1 MNKRNIED
9 IYPLSP
15 MQEGMLFHSLYSGE
29 TGVYF
34 EQLTCRLEGALNLE
48 AFKETWRF
56 LLRKYPVLRSS
67 FVWKNTGTMSQ
78 VVHVH
83 AELPITEYDWQHLSE
98 EEQTAEL
105 ISFLEEDRKQGF
117 DMNKAPL
124 MRLALAHL
132 SEKNTRFILSHHH
145 LLLDG
150 WSLPLVMKD
159 LMLTYERYARGKE
172 PIMERVTPYRDYIRW
187 LKDQDMGKAE
197 VYWKEE
203 LAGFSSPTT
212 LTVDRNLKVEDDG
225 FRTVSEEEILLPVTV
240 SRKLEKFARQHK
252 VTISTVLQSAW
263 TLLLSRYSGEMDILY
278 GLTVSGR
285 SPELAK
291 VEKMAGLFINTLPVR
306 VEVKPEESFA
316 DWIEAL
322 QDQLMEIQQ
331 YAYCPLV
338 KIQSW
343 SEIPPSYELFTSIF
357 VFENYP
363 VDRSLKSFMGSLR
376 IKDVQSMEQ
385 TNYALTVVASP
396 GRKIPIKISYDRH
409 KFTAIVVKRIL
420 GHLEI
425 LLTGVA
431 EAPETKIVDLPLLTV
446 EEKQQLLVTWNET
459 TTPYEKEICVHQAF
473 ERQAAQ
479 TPQAVALKFEG
490 EALSYREVNEQA
502 NQLAHYLLK
511 KGVQEGE
518 IVAICLPRSP
528 QLVISELATLKA
540 GAVFL
545 PIDHSYPLERIEYML
560 DDSEAVFLI
569 RNHDDG
575 QLDGTKE
582 IVLDDELTAIAA
594 ENAGNPD
601 CQTVP
606 QSDAYVI
613 YTSGSTGKPKGVLL
627 KHEGLVN
634 FCKQFNDDLKINA
647 HSHVLQF
654 ASCSFDASLAEIFPA
669 LSIGGTVVLA
679 QRETLLDMDALY
691 ALLKGEKISV
701 VTMPPS
707 LLRILPTEGLDDLAT
722 VASVGEACT
731 VDVVNKWAPGRVFL
745 NGYGPTETTIGAIWG
760 EIEIDPEMS
769 NVPIGKAIGNSKI
782 YILDSKRIPVPIGVP
797 GEIYIGGVGVAVGY
811 LNRPELTAE
820 RFLPDPY
827 QKGAWQRMYRSGD
840 LARFREDGR
849 IEFLGRV
856 DRQVKLRGFRIELG
870 EIEAMLDRLD
880 EVQQAVVTV
889 HDVDRNEKK
898 LSAYILLRE
907 GCEWA
912 PKKLRS
918 TLMENMPAYMV
929 PAVYTQLD
937 EVPLTSS
944 GKVDFKRLPQ
954 PSLERSI
961 LDHSGFIPRSPV
973 EQGLLDIWRELL
985 GLEQIGMRESFLELG
1000 GHSLLVTQLVARIR
1014 KIFQVELALRQ
1025 VFEYPTIAGQAEQ
1038 IESAMRENAAFD
1050 DKPIEKA
1057 SRDEL
1062 LPLSFSQQRLWF
1074 LDQLSPGNLFYNI
1087 PEALE
1092 LEGDLNLDAL
1102 RYSLNALV
1110 DRHESLRTVFTTQ
1123 DGMPRQM
1130 IHPEWEMEVPLL
1142 DLSEMEAAERE
1153 AIAAQEVEKET
1164 QTPFDLE
1171 TGPLVRLRLL
1181 KMAADKHIALLNM
1194 HHIVADGWSM
1204 GIFVHELAAF
1214 YEARCREEIYLP
1226 DELPLQYADYAV
1238 WQRNWLKDDV
1248 LEKQLAYWHNKLG
1261 EKPLVLDLPTDH
1273 PRPAMMSQAGSLETF
1288 TMPDGLYER
1297 LNAFC
1302 KRHNVTLFMV
1312 LLAAYQTMLYRY
1324 TGQEQ
1329 ISVGT
1334 AIANR
1339 NRTDIEGLIGFFVN
1353 TLVLKEDLNDEMT
1366 FKVLLQ
1372 KVRETCLGA
1381 FAHQDLPFELL
1392 VEEMQPERNL
1402 SYTPLF
1408 QAAFSMQTGGG
1419 EPISFSGITW
1429 RPLSTFSGTAKFD
1442 ITLGVTDDPKNFNG
1456 YFEYST
1462 DLFEQES
1469 IQRMAGHFLAL
1480 LEGLLV
1486 APETEISRLPLLTTD
1501 ERQLMLRDWNDA
1513 MHMPVEIHCAHE
1525 LFASQAV
1532 KHPERTALRFQ
1543 GQSLSY
1549 GELDSRANKLAQYLV
1564 KAGVKPVSLV
1574 GISTERSLET
1584 VIGIL
1589 GVMKAG
1595 GAYLPLDPTY
1605 PADRIQFMLEDSRVE
1620 IVLTQEKLLEQFAAY
1635 DGRLIPLDAAWPE
1648 IASEADQCPESG
1660 VQPDDLAY
1668 VIYTSGS
1675 TGRPKGT
1682 LLAHR
1687 GLCNLTRAQKKAF
1700 EIDKNSHVL
1709 QFAPLSFD
1717 ASVWETF
1724 MALANGGTLVL
1735 APQEVL
1741 ASAID
1746 LMKLLQEEQVTN
1758 VTLPP
1763 SVLKVLPPTDLPDL
1777 RTVVSAGEACNEEL
1791 VKQWAPGRDFF
1802 NAYGPTETT
1811 VCASFY
1817 LCSEEDSGP
1826 PPIGKPLANTALYVL
1841 DRNMQ
1846 PVPVGV
1852 PGELHVGGVSLALGY
1867 LNRPEMTEDRFVKDP
1882 FGDESA
1888 DRLYKTGDLVRYRP
1902 NGDIEFLGRIDHQV
1916 KVHGFRIELGEVE
1929 EALRRHEALQDM
1941 VVVARDDPAGGN
1953 RLVAFLVSA
1962 AEEPPTVGQL
1972 RGFLLETLPDYMVPS
1987 VFVYLDTLPLTP
1999 NGKVDRNALP
2009 EVSGERPE
2017 MAREYVAPRNDLEAQ
2032 LAEMAGRL
2040 LGLDQVGVE
2049 DNFFEL
2055 GGHSLL
2061 AAQFISRVRESLGV
2075 EVPLRVLFEK
2085 ATIGGIA
2092 AYVEEAQNEQ
2102 EETQAVV
2109 DDLLVHID
2117 QLSDE
2122 EVERL
2127 LNEREMD

>member
-1 MNKRNIED
+1 
-9 IYPLSP
+9 
-15 MQEGMLFHSLYSGE
+15 MLFHSLYSGE
-29 TGVYF
+29 AGVYF
-34 EQLTCRLEGALNLE
+34 EQLTCRMEGVLNVE
-48 AFKETWRF
+48 AFTKTWQF

-67 FVWKNTGTMSQ
+67 FVWKNTETMSQ

-83 AELPITEYDWQHLSE
+83 AELPITELDWQHLSA
-98 EEQTAEL
+98 EEQNAEL
-105 ISFLEEDRKQGF
+105 IAFLEKDRKQGF

-132 SEKNTRFILSHHH
+132 SEKNTQFILSHHH

-150 WSLPLVMKD
+150 WSMPLVMKD
-159 LMLTYERYARGKE
+159 LMFTYECYARGKE
-172 PIMERVTPYRDYIRW
+172 PVMERVTPYREYIRW
-187 LKDQDMGKAE
+187 LKAQDMDKAE
-197 VYWKEE
+197 AYWRKE
-203 LAGFSSPTT
+203 LKGITSPTT
-212 LTVDRNLKVEDDG
+212 LTMDRNLKIEDDG
-225 FRTVSEEEILLPVTV
+225 LRAVSEEEILLPAAV
-240 SRKLEKFARQHK
+240 SQKLAKFARQHK
-252 VTISTVLQSAW
+252 VTISTVLQAAW
-263 TLLLSRYSGEMDILY
+263 ALLLSRYSGEMDIMY
-278 GLTVSGR
+278 GMTVSGR

-306 VEVKPEESFA
+306 VEVRPEERFI

-322 QDQLMEIQQ
+322 QMQLTDVQQ

-343 SEIPPSYELFTSIF
+343 SEIPPSYELFDSIF

-363 VDRSLKSFMGSLR
+363 VDRSLKAFMGSLK
-376 IKDVQSMEQ
+376 IKDIQSMEQ
-385 TNYALTVVASP
+385 TNYPLTVVASP

-409 KFTAIVVKRIL
+409 KFTATVVKRIL
-420 GHLEI
+420 GHLET
-425 LLTGVA
+425 LLTGAA
-431 EAPETKIVDLPLLTV
+431 EAPELKIADLPLLTAK
-446 EEKQQLLVTWNET
+446 EQRQLLVTWNET
-459 TTPYEKEICVHQAF
+459 KIPYEQGMCVHQLF
-473 ERQAAQ
+473 ERQVAK
-479 TPQAVALKFEG
+479 TPLAVALKFEG

-502 NQLAHYLLK
+502 NQLARYLMK

-518 IVAICLPRSP
+518 IVAICMPRSP
-528 QLVISELATLKA
+528 QLVVSELAVLKA

-545 PIDHSYPLERIEYML
+545 PIDHSYPLERVEYML
-560 DDSEAVFLI
+560 TDSGAVFLI
-569 RNHDDG
+569 RQHNDG
-575 QLDGTKE
+575 QFEGAKTIILSTE
-582 IVLDDELTAIAA
+582 REAIMA
-594 ENAGNPD
+594 EEETNPV
-601 CQTVP
+601 CRAVP
-606 QSDAYVI
+606 QSHAYVI

-634 FCKQFNDDLKINA
+634 FCKQFTEDFKVNA
-647 HSHVLQF
+647 RSHVLQF
-654 ASCSFDASLAEIFPA
+654 ASCSFDASLAEIFPPFSVGA
-669 LSIGGTVVLA
+669 TVVLA
-679 QRETLLDMDALY
+679 QQETLLDMDALY

-707 LLRILPTEGLDDLAT
+707 LLRILPTEGLDDLQT

-731 VDVVNKWAPGRVFL
+731 VDVVSKWAPGRRLL
-745 NGYGPTETTIGAIWG
+745 NGYGPTEATIGAIWG
-760 EIEIDPEMS
+760 EVAVDPEMT
-769 NVPIGKAIGNSKI
+769 NVPIGKPIGNAKV
-782 YILDSKRIPVPIGVP
+782 YLLDEACRPVPVGVP
-797 GEIYIGGVGVAVGY
+797 GEIYIGGVGVGVGY
-811 LNRPELTAE
+811 LNRPALTAE

-827 QKGAWQRMYRSGD
+827 LGGNGQRMYRTGD
-840 LARFREDGR
+840 LARFCESGR

-870 EIEAMLDRLD
+870 EIEAMLNRMN

-889 HDVDRNEKK
+889 HQVERGEKK
-898 LSAYILLRE
+898 LAAFIVLQE

-912 PKKLRS
+912 PKNLQNH
-918 TLMENMPAYMV
+918 LMQHMPNYMV
-929 PAVYTQLD
+929 PSIYTRI
-937 EVPLTSS
+937 ETIPLTSS

-954 PSLERSI
+954 PALERSI
-961 LDHSGFIPRSPV
+961 LDQSGYIPRSPV
-973 EQGLLDIWRELL
+973 EQGLLDMWRELL
-985 GLEQIGMRESFLELG
+985 GLEKIGMKESFLELG

-1025 VFEYPTIAGQAEQ
+1025 VFEHPTIAGLAEQ
-1038 IESAMRENAAFD
+1038 IEAALRENAAFD
-1050 DKPIEKA
+1050 DQPIEKA
-1057 SRDEL
+1057 SRDAP

-1092 LEGDLNLDAL
+1092 LEGELNLDAL
-1102 RYSLNALV
+1102 QFSLNALV
-1110 DRHESLRTVFTTQ
+1110 DRHESLRTMFTTQ
-1123 DGMPRQM
+1123 DGMPRQ
-1130 IHPEWEMEVPLL
+1130 IILPEWEMEVPVL
-1142 DLSEMEAAERE
+1142 DLSEMGVVDRE

-1164 QTPFDLE
+1164 RTPFDLT

-1181 KMAADKHIALLNM
+1181 KMAPDRHIALLNM

-1204 GIFVHELAAF
+1204 GIFVQELAAF
-1214 YEARCREEIYLP
+1214 YEARCRGEIYLP
-1226 DELPLQYADYAV
+1226 EALPLQYADYAV
-1238 WQRNWLKDDV
+1238 WQRNWLKEDV
-1248 LEKQLAYWHNKLG
+1248 LKKQLDYWHTKLG
-1261 EKPLVLDLPTDH
+1261 DKPLVLDLPTDH
-1273 PRPAMMSQAGSLETF
+1273 PRPAMMSQAGSLERF
-1288 TMPDGLYER
+1288 TMPQGLYER

-1302 KRHNVTLFMV
+1302 KKHNVTLFMV

-1353 TLVLKEDLNDEMT
+1353 TLVLKEDLTDDLT
-1366 FKVLLQ
+1366 FKTLLQ

-1402 SYTPLF
+1402 SHTPLF

-1419 EPISFSGITW
+1419 EPISFSGLTW

-1442 ITLGVTDDPKNFNG
+1442 ITLGITDDPQQFNG

-1462 DLFEQES
+1462 DLFEAET
-1469 IQRMAGHFLAL
+1469 IQRMAGHFLTL
-1480 LEGLLV
+1480 LEGLLD
-1486 APETEISRLPLLTTD
+1486 APETEISRLPLLTVD
-1501 ERQLMLRDWNDA
+1501 ETKRMLTDWNAA
-1513 MHMPVEIHCAHE
+1513 MRMPVETHCAHE
-1525 LFASQAV
+1525 LFAAQAAA
-1532 KHPERTALRFQ
+1532 HPERTALRFM
-1543 GQSLSY
+1543 GQSLRY
-1549 GELDSRANKLAQYLV
+1549 GELDSRANQLAHYLV
-1564 KAGVKPVSLV
+1564 KAGVKPESLV
-1574 GISTERSLET
+1574 GISTERSLEM

-1605 PADRIQFMLEDSRVE
+1605 PADRIQFMLEDSQVA
-1620 IVLTQEKLLEQFAAY
+1620 IVLTQEKLLKRFEAY
-1635 DGRLIPLDAAWPE
+1635 RGRLIPLDAAWPE
-1648 IASEADQCPESG
+1648 IAAERDLCPQNG
-1660 VQPDDLAY
+1660 VQPDNLAY

-1687 GLCNLTRAQKKAF
+1687 GLCNLTQAQQKAF
-1700 EIDKNSHVL
+1700 DINENSRVL

-1741 ASAID
+1741 ASGVD
-1746 LMKLLQEEQVTN
+1746 LVKLLQDEQVTN

-1763 SVLKVLPPTDLPDL
+1763 SVLKVLPPADLPHL
-1777 RTVVSAGEACNEEL
+1777 RTVISAGEACNEEL

-1817 LCSEEDSGP
+1817 LCSEEDDGP
-1826 PPIGKPLANTALYVL
+1826 PPIGKPIANAALYVL

-1852 PGELHVGGVSLALGY
+1852 PGELHVGGVSLARGY
-1867 LNRPEMTEDRFVKDP
+1867 LNRPEMTATRFVKDP
-1882 FGDESA
+1882 FGNDPA
-1888 DRLYKTGDLVRYRP
+1888 GRLYKTGDLVRYRP
-1902 NGDIEFLGRIDHQV
+1902 NGDIDFLGRIDHQV

-1929 EALRRHEALQDM
+1929 EALRRHDALQDM
-1941 VVVARDDPAGGN
+1941 VVVARDDPSGGN
-1953 RLVAFLVSA
+1953 RLVAFLVSTV
-1962 AEEPPTVGQL
+1962 EEPPTVGQL
-1972 RGFLLETLPDYMVPS
+1972 RSFLLETLPDYMIPS
-1987 VFVYLDTLPLTP
+1987 VFVYLDGLPLTP
-1999 NGKVDRNALP
+1999 NGKVDRKALP

-2017 MAREYVAPRNDLEAQ
+2017 LAREYVAPRNELEVQ
-2032 LAEMAGRL
+2032 LAEMAGGL

-2061 AAQFISRVRESLGV
+2061 AAQFVSRIREILGV
-2075 EVPLRVLFEK
+2075 EVPLRILFEK
-2085 ATIGGIA
+2085 ATISGVA
-2092 AYVEEAQNEQ
+2092 VYVQGAKNDEDEAR
-2102 EETQAVV
+2102 AVV
-2109 DDLLVHID
+2109 SDVLEQID
-2117 QLSDE
+2117 QLSEE
-2122 EVERL
+2122 EVEQL
-2127 LNEREMD
+2127 LKEREIG

>member
-15 MQEGMLFHSLYSGE
+15 MQEGMLFHSLFAGE
-29 TGVYF
+29 EGVYF
-34 EQLTCRLEGALNLE
+34 EQLTCRLEGALNVA
-48 AFKETWRF
+48 AFKKTWQF

-83 AELPITEYDWQHLSE
+83 AELPITELDWRHLGE
-98 EEQTAEL
+98 EEQAAEL
-105 ISFLEEDRKQGF
+105 SAFIEEDRKKGF

-124 MRLALAHL
+124 MRLALARL
-132 SEKNTRFILSHHH
+132 TDKKTQFILSHHH

-159 LMLTYERYARGKE
+159 LILTYERYAQGKE
-172 PIMERVTPYRDYIRW
+172 PVMERVTPYREYIRW
-187 LKDQDMGKAE
+187 LKAQDMGKAE
-197 VYWKEE
+197 LYWKKE
-203 LAGFSSPTT
+203 LAGISSPTP
-212 LTVDRNLKVEDDG
+212 LTVEQHLKIEADG
-225 FRTVSEEEILLPVTV
+225 FRTVSEQEISLSAGV
-240 SRKLEKFARQHK
+240 SRKLDRFARQHK
-252 VTISTVLQSAW
+252 VTISTVLQAAW
-263 TLLLSRYSGEMDILY
+263 ALLLSRYSGDMDIMY

-306 VEVKPEESFA
+306 VAVKPEESFA
-316 DWIEAL
+316 DWVETL
-322 QDQLMEIQQ
+322 QLQLTEIQQ
-331 YAYCPLV
+331 YTYCPLV

-343 SEIPPSYELFTSIF
+343 SEIPPSHELFDSIF

-363 VDRSLKSFMGSLR
+363 VDRSLRSFMGSLK
-376 IKDVQSMEQ
+376 IKDIQSMEQ
-385 TNYALTVVASP
+385 TNYGLTVVASP
-396 GRKIPIKISYDRH
+396 GHKIPIKISYDRF
-409 KFTAIVVKRIL
+409 KFTAATVKRML
-420 GHLEI
+420 GHLEM
-425 LLTGVA
+425 LLSNAV
-431 EAPETKIVDLPLLTV
+431 EKPETAIKDLPLLTT
-446 EEKQQLLVTWNET
+446 EEKQQILVTWNET
-459 TTPYEKEICVHQAF
+459 ASPYEKDMCLQQAF
-473 ERQAAQ
+473 ERQAAKS
-479 TPQAVALKFEG
+479 PQAIALKFEG
-490 EALSYREVNEQA
+490 EALTYRELNEQA
-502 NQLAHYLLK
+502 NQLARYLMK

-528 QLVISELATLKA
+528 HLVISELAVLKA

-545 PIDHSYPLERIEYML
+545 PIDHSYPMERIDYML
-560 DDSEAVFLI
+560 EDSEAVLHI
-569 RNHDDG
+569 RQYDG
-575 QLDGTKE
+575 QFEEARTIILDE
-582 IVLDDELTAIAA
+582 ELPAILAEDDS
-594 ENAGNPD
+594 NPI
-601 CQTVP
+601 CQTRP

-634 FCKQFNDDLKINA
+634 FCKQFTDDLKINA
-647 HSHVLQF
+647 HSRVLQF
-654 ASCSFDASLAEIFPA
+654 ASCSFDASLAEIFPV
-669 LSIGGTVVLA
+669 LFIGGTLVLA
-679 QRETLLDMDALY
+679 RRETLLDMDALY
-691 ALLKGEKISV
+691 ALLKDEKISV

-707 LLRILPTEGLDDLAT
+707 LLRILPTEGLDDLVT

-731 VDVVNKWAPGRVFL
+731 MDVVEKWAPGRMLL

-760 EIEIDPEMS
+760 EVELDPEMR
-769 NVPIGKAIGNSKI
+769 NVPIGKAIGNAKI
-782 YILDSKRIPVPIGVP
+782 YILDKERRPVPVGVP
-797 GEIYIGGVGVAVGY
+797 GEIYIGGVGVGVGY
-811 LNRPELTAE
+811 LNRPRLTAE
-820 RFLPDPY
+820 RFLPDTF
-827 QKGAWQRMYRSGD
+827 QSGAWQRMYRTGD
-840 LARFREDGR
+840 LARFRDDGR

-870 EIEAMLDRLD
+870 EIEAMLNRI
-880 EVQQAVVTV
+880 EAVQQAVVTV
-889 HDVDRNEKK
+889 HEVDHGEKK
-898 LSAYILLRE
+898 LAAYILLQE
-907 GCEWA
+907 GCDWA
-912 PKKLRS
+912 PKDLRS
-918 TLMENMPAYMV
+918 HLMQNMPAYMV
-929 PAVYTQLD
+929 PSIYTQLD
-937 EVPLTSS
+937 AVPLTSS
-944 GKVDFKRLPQ
+944 GKVDFKKLPQ
-954 PSLERSI
+954 PALERSV
-961 LDHSGFIPRSPV
+961 LDQAGFKPRSPV

-985 GLEQIGMRESFLELG
+985 GLEQIGVKESFMELG

-1014 KIFQVELALRQ
+1014 KIFQVDLPLRQ
-1025 VFEYPTIAGQAEQ
+1025 VFETPTIAGLAEQ
-1038 IESAMRENAAFD
+1038 IEASLRENAAFD
-1050 DKPIEKA
+1050 DQPIEKVP
-1057 SRDEL
+1057 RDKP

-1092 LEGDLNLDAL
+1092 LEGELDLEAL

-1110 DRHESLRTVFTTQ
+1110 DRHESLRTIFITE
-1123 DGMPRQM
+1123 DGMPRQV
-1130 IHPEWEMEVPLL
+1130 IRPEWEMEVPLL
-1142 DLSEMEAAERE
+1142 DLSGMDEAERE
-1153 AIAAQEVEKET
+1153 TAAAKEIEKET
-1164 QTPFDLE
+1164 QTPFDLAE
-1171 TGPLVRLRLL
+1171 GPLVRLSLL
-1181 KMAADKHIALLNM
+1181 KMESEKYIALLNL

-1204 GIFVHELAAF
+1204 GIFVQELATF
-1214 YEARCREEIYLP
+1214 YEARCRGEIYLP
-1226 DELPLQYADYAV
+1226 EELPLQYADYAV

-1248 LEKQLAYWHNKLG
+1248 LEKQLAYWHDKLG
-1261 EKPLVLDLPTDH
+1261 QKPLVLDLPTDH
-1273 PRPAMMSQAGSLETF
+1273 PRPAMMSQAGSLESF

-1302 KRHNVTLFMV
+1302 KRQNVTLFMV

-1353 TLVLKEDLNDEMT
+1353 TLVMKEDLSDELP
-1366 FKVLLQ
+1366 FKTLLQ
-1372 KVRETCLGA
+1372 KVRDTCLGA

-1402 SYTPLF
+1402 SHTPLF

-1419 EPISFSGITW
+1419 EAISFSGITW

-1442 ITLGVTDDPKNFNG
+1442 ITLGITDDPQNFNG

-1462 DLFEQES
+1462 DLFEQET

-1480 LEGLLV
+1480 LEGLLD
-1486 APETEISRLPLLTTD
+1486 APETEISRLPLLTAD
-1501 ERQLMLRDWNDA
+1501 ERQLMLKDWNDA
-1513 MHMPVEIHCAHE
+1513 MRMTVEIHCAHE
-1525 LFASQAV
+1525 LFAAQAAE
-1532 KHPERTALRFQ
+1532 HPERTALRFQ

-1549 GELDSRANKLAQYLV
+1549 RELDSRANKLAQYLV
-1564 KAGVKPVSLV
+1564 KAGVQPESLV
-1574 GISTERSLET
+1574 GISTERSLEM

-1605 PADRIQFMLEDSRVE
+1605 PPERIQFMLEDSQVA
-1620 IVLTQEKLLEQFAAY
+1620 IVLSQEKLLEQFSAY
-1635 DGRLIPLDAAWPE
+1635 EGRLIPLDAAWPE
-1648 IASEADQCPESG
+1648 IDAEDGTCPDTG
-1660 VQPDDLAY
+1660 VKPDDLAY

-1700 EIDKNSHVL
+1700 QIDENSRVL

-1735 APQEVL
+1735 APQEIL
-1741 ASAID
+1741 ASTLD
-1746 LMKLLQEEQVTN
+1746 LMKLLQDEQVTN

-1763 SVLKVLPPTDLPDL
+1763 SVLKVMPSADLPHL

-1791 VKQWAPGRDFF
+1791 VKQWAPGREFF

-1817 LCSEEDSGP
+1817 LCSEEDDGP
-1826 PPIGKPLANTALYVL
+1826 PPIGKPLANASLYVL
-1841 DRNMQ
+1841 DGNMQ

-1852 PGELHVGGVSLALGY
+1852 PGELHVGGVSLARGY
-1867 LNRPEMTEDRFVKDP
+1867 LNRPEMTFARFVKDP
-1882 FGDESA
+1882 FSDDPAG
-1888 DRLYKTGDLVRYRP
+1888 RLYKTGDLVRYRP
-1902 NGDIEFLGRIDHQV
+1902 DGNVEFLGRIDHQV

-1929 EALRRHEALQDM
+1929 EALRRHEDLQDM

-1962 AEEPPTVGQL
+1962 SEEPPTIGQL
-1972 RGFLLETLPDYMVPS
+1972 RSFLSETLPDYMVPS
-1987 VFVYLDTLPLTP
+1987 VFVYLDALPLTP
-1999 NGKVDRNALP
+1999 NGKVDRKALP

-2017 MAREYVAPRNDLEAQ
+2017 LTREYVAPRNEMEAQ
-2032 LAEMAGRL
+2032 LAEMAGIL

-2061 AAQFISRVRESLGV
+2061 AAQFISRVREKLGV
-2075 EVPLRVLFEK
+2075 EVPLQVLFEK
-2085 ATIGGIA
+2085 ATISGVA
-2092 AYVEEAQNEQ
+2092 AYVQGAQDEE

-2109 DDLLVHID
+2109 SDLLTQID
-2117 QLSDE
+2117 QLSEE
-2122 EVERL
+2122 EVEQL
-2127 LNEREMD
+2127 LKEREIG